1 MSSIKGLP
9 TRGSDVTVLITRSH
23 LHPQCVLV
31 EFWGKFCQERTAD
44 YEYLAK
50 DIQSPGNSFQEFEGN
65 PGDQCLV
72 QIDGIWYRSRIVSR
86 SGLKCSVFLI
96 DKGRTCN
103 TTTSKLAWGKK
114 QHFHLP
120 PEVEFCVL
128 ANVLPLTPENRW
140 SPVALEFL
148 KSLSGRSVKAHVQ
161 DVLVPHR
168 TFLLHI
174 PCISKQM
181 YEMGI
186 AKKLSPDA
194 FQGFVLK
201 SLQPHSGALVS
212 PEAQI
217 SMGAVEQLHKKEL
230 YMYPELPAGTVE
242 TVIVT
247 EVTNPQ
253 RIFCQLKV
261 FSQELKKLSGQLTQ
275 RCEGRMANCIVGQ
288 DMIGFPCAARGSDGR
303 WYRSVLQQVFPNNN
317 VVEVLNVDYGTKQI
331 VPVENVRP
339 LALEFFRMPV
349 VTYICS
355 LHGIIDKGVGWTT
368 SQVEYLRTLLLQKTV
383 IAKFEYQSISE
394 GVHYVTL
401 YGDENTNINNMFG
414 TKESCSLEGE
424 KTLGDYAICR
434 TAGSRQHPPQQER
447 NQRKIF
453 SSGQDEDGKDEK
465 GMAEKL
471 PAEDLALNSSHVA
484 VVPHVSDPSEFW
496 IQTQNY
502 ANELDELMDSIY
514 HLYSDS
520 VNKDVVRNPTVGLY
534 CAAKAEDSE
543 FYRATVAELGE
554 QQLKVFFVDYGN
566 TEVVDRGNIRTLP
579 DELKKLPCLS
589 LKCSLAGVRPKDGRW
604 SPDACDFFIKAV
616 TDKELTVHVT
626 AKHDEGYVVQ
636 LKDPKAQGERD
647 LSTLMCSSGF
657 AERAE
662 IQRQLKAKMTTQP
675 AILPQLPDARLS
687 GVCRNKA
694 VSFQTPFP
702 VGSASNER
710 LTAFKEH
717 MFPIG
722 SVLDVSVSYI
732 ESPND
737 FWCQL
742 VQNAGHLKLL
752 MHDIQ
757 AHYAGSEFQPFVETA
772 CVARHPDNG
781 MWYRALVIQKH
792 ETADVDVL
800 FVDYGQTE
808 TVSLFDLRRIS
819 PQFLNLRGQAFRC
832 SLLNPVDPT
841 SAINE
846 WSEEAVARF
855 QNFVET
861 AASNFVI
868 LKCTIYAVMY
878 SEQKIV
884 FNIVDLETPFES
896 VCTTMANLVKSVPP
910 SMAAG
915 PSFRLDTYYYSTHNI
930 KTGKEEQVTVTCVN
944 TVSQFYCQLERNTD
958 VMKDLKKKVNNLC
971 HQLENVKLPTVFAT
985 LCFAKYTDGQWYR
998 GQIKATK
1005 PAILVHFVDYG
1016 DTIKVEK
1023 SDLLPVPREA
1033 KDIMSV
1039 PVQAVVCS
1047 LSDFPADVP
1056 SEVNAWFETS
1066 VTECKF
1072 RALVVAREPDGKL
1085 LVELY
1090 HGNTQVNSKMKKMF
1104 QIKMHTEANVVH
1116 QGRRALE
1123 ASTNHAQ
1130 KTPKVVPKQAA
1141 ETEDHTQISKKNVS
1155 APKPARRVRDAKV
1168 KSAPL
1173 ELYIPPHQR
1182 QSCKSTPD
1190 NTGNG
1195 SEPGG
1200 AQIKPRKKCPPIDT
1214 EQLIKS
1220 TSPGTESQKES
1231 NAEKFPKLADLPS
1244 KSIASD
1250 MEADIYVSHCNSP
1263 LSFYVQLVREEDG
1276 IFSLVE
1282 KLNDPQFIPQ
1292 TNDIK
1297 DLHPGD
1303 LVQAEFAD
1311 DSSWYRAVV
1320 REIHGE
1326 TMALVEFVDFGNTA
1340 KVPISKIGRLHKS
1353 FLELPVYSTHCMLSE
1368 AAGLGKEEVPDPEVV
1383 SAFKKDIGGNG
1394 EKVLKCHFI
1403 SQSGS
1408 VWEVSL
1414 QDSGVNV
1421 MCKVPTRRSTDASE
1435 IGSEKLQQVEEKPD
1449 QNSDIR
1455 KLSENSEKPPLNSY
1469 HQQVFIEGQ
1478 KLEVYI
1484 TAINDAQTFWCQSAD
1499 SEELDKITSGVSEV
1513 GSAVDH
1519 KHMDPGSVSPGS
1531 PCVALFSDDQFWY
1544 RAEVI
1549 DKNGDELSVLFVDY
1563 GNKSHVNITDV
1574 REMPPDLMETT
1585 PQAFLCEL
1593 EGFDASHGSWDSG
1606 AVDELSALTTDKVL
1620 QLTVTR
1626 VAREEGRIKCLVWM
1640 ECEGQGINEAM
1651 KTWWKSSK
1659 MENEPGAVGL
1669 TTLKETEPPEDQPE
1683 YPESQEIDNTD
1694 TYIHLQRD
1702 PSEEQSTGELVDPQA
1717 DVLPCDGGIDPSLE
1731 KKGGKGSL
1739 TLTYVKRAGETDE
1752 GTEEERSSVDT
1763 IGLDDLNP
1771 PLEENSTE
1779 AIDESEIE
1787 TTVFESLDENLTEA
1801 TDELEIAVAAFKS
1814 LDENPKEAVDQSVIV
1829 SLVYESLDENPVKAT
1844 DESEIVSI
1852 DSESPDEN
1860 PTEATDKSEIAT
1872 TVLESLDENTV
1883 ETVNESVIIPLGYES
1898 LDENS
1903 TEATD
1908 ESVMAMTASESQDEN
1923 LTEATDE
1930 SETVMTHSETLDE
1943 IPTESTDESE
1953 TVTTHSETL
1962 DENPAGA
1969 TDESETVTTDFET
1982 LDENPTEATGESG
1995 TVAAHSETL
2004 DENPTEATDES
2015 ETVATHSETL
2025 DENPAEATDESETVT
2040 TDFETLD
2047 ENPTEATDESETVAT
2062 HSETLDEIP
2071 TDESETVATHSE
2083 TLDENPTEA
2092 TDESETVATHSET
2105 LDENPAEATDQSETV
2120 TTHSETLD
2128 ENPTEATDQSET
2140 VTTHSETLDENRA
2153 EATDQSETVTTH
2165 SETLDENP
2173 TEATDQSEIAT
2184 VALEAIDEVE
2194 ILTTDSSLIEE
2205 VNNNRMESSFDIM
2218 NFSDS
2223 AEERDN
2229 SEVTIA
2235 VDISPTSMT
2244 TVKMVPREAFSL
2256 RESEDLLETQE
2267 SIFEDLK
2274 QIQTELVRPCCVPP
2288 VFDVPTKCEMGAG
2301 DDVPKEELPCVTTHV
2316 ESDLMTA
2323 EESSAHYE
2331 DTDSAL
2337 RADADTAASESQI
2350 CTASSQDSG
2359 DGVEEA
2365 TCCVEEACL
2374 TDICT
2379 DPNEPGDD
2387 VTVSSEREESLSS
2400 MTAEDIQALWLQ
2412 LRVGTTQM
2420 TLISRGCLEVNTIS
2434 YCQCSG
2440 YSRSHI
2446 STLVAERKSAKNPI
2460 QSATQDETSA
2470 LHQDP
2475 PTALPSDTEPQVH
2488 SVPCQHLSDLD
2499 EQVTCLVGPTDIS
2512 RETDDESE
2520 ADTEDD
2526 EQQLN
2531 TATSQEEDFS
2541 DGVLEDKMSSA
2552 ADSFEA
2558 QLSQRTHLSLIINEG
2573 SADLRLA
2580 ERQPEE

>member
-288 DMIGFPCAARGSDGR
+288 DVIGFPCAARGSDGR

-414 TKESCSLEGE
+414 TKESCFLEGE

-434 TAGSRQHPPQQER
+434 TAGSRQHPGRQER
-447 NQRKIF
+447 NQRKMF

-471 PAEDLALNSSHVA
+471 PAEVLALNSSHVA

-554 QQLKVFFVDYGN
+554 QQVKVFFVDYGN

-662 IQRQLKAKMTTQP
+662 IQRQPKANMTTQP

-694 VSFQTPFP
+694 VSFQTPFT

-781 MWYRALVIQKH
+781 MWYRALVIHKH

-841 SAINE
+841 CAINE

-930 KTGKEEQVTVTCVN
+930 KTGKEEPVTVTCVN
-944 TVSQFYCQLERNTD
+944 TVSQFYCQLERNAD

-1016 DTIKVEK
+1016 DTIQVEK

-1116 QGRRALE
+1116 QGRRAE

-1155 APKPARRVRDAKV
+1155 APKPARHVRDAKV

-1182 QSCKSTPD
+1182 QSCKSTPG

-1200 AQIKPRKKCPPIDT
+1200 TQIKPRKKCPPIDT

-1282 KLNDPQFIPQ
+1282 KLNDPQFISQ

-1340 KVPISKIGRLHKS
+1340 KVPISKIDRLHKS

-1383 SAFKKDIGGNG
+1383 SAFKKDIGSNG

-1414 QDSGVNV
+1414 EDSGVNV
-1421 MCKVPTRRSTDASE
+1421 MCKVPTRRSTDASD
-1435 IGSEKLQQVEEKPD
+1435 IASEKLQQVEEKPA

-1519 KHMDPGSVSPGS
+1519 KHIDPGSVSPGS

-1563 GNKSHVNITDV
+1563 GNKSQVNITDV

-1606 AVDELSALTTDKVL
+1606 AVDELSGLTTDKVL

-1626 VAREEGRIKCLVWM
+1626 VTREEGRIKCLVWM

-1651 KTWWKSSK
+1651 KTWWKSST

-1669 TTLKETEPPEDQPE
+1669 TTLKETAPPEDQPE
-1683 YPESQEIDNTD
+1683 YPESQEMDNTD
-1694 TYIHLQRD
+1694 TYIHPQRD

-1717 DVLPCDGGIDPSLE
+1717 DILPCDGGIDPSLE

-1739 TLTYVKRAGETDE
+1739 TLTYVKKAGETDE
-1752 GTEEERSSVDT
+1752 GTEEEGSSVDT

-1771 PLEENSTE
+1771 PLEENPTE
-1779 AIDESEIE
+1779 AIDESETA
-1787 TTVFESLDENLTEA
+1787 TTVFKSLDENLTEA
-1801 TDELEIAVAAFKS
+1801 TDELEIAIAAFKS

-1829 SLVYESLDENPVKAT
+1829 SLVYEFVDENHVKAT
-1844 DESEIVSI
+1844 DESEIVTI

-1860 PTEATDKSEIAT
+1860 PTEATDKSEIAR
-1872 TVLESLDENTV
+1872 TVLESLYENTV
-1883 ETVNESVIIPLGYES
+1883 ETVNESVIVPLGYES
-1898 LDENS
+1898 LHENP

-1908 ESVMAMTASESQDEN
+1908 ESEMAMTASESQDEN

-1930 SETVMTHSETLDE
+1930 SETV
-1943 IPTESTDESE
+1943 
-1953 TVTTHSETL
+1953 TTHSETL
-1962 DENPAGA
+1962 NENPA
-1969 TDESETVTTDFET
+1969 
-1982 LDENPTEATGESG
+1982 
-1995 TVAAHSETL
+1995 
-2004 DENPTEATDES
+2004 EATDE
-2015 ETVATHSETL
+2015 TVTTHSETL
-2025 DENPAEATDESETVT
+2025 DENPAEATDESETVAT
-2040 TDFETLD
+2040 HSETLN
-2047 ENPTEATDESETVAT
+2047 ENPTEATDESETVTT
-2062 HSETLDEIP
+2062 HSETLNENP
-2071 TDESETVATHSE
+2071 MEATDESETVTTHSE

-2105 LDENPAEATDQSETV
+2105 LNENPAEATDESETVATDFEALDENPAEATDESETV
-2120 TTHSETLD
+2120 ATHSETLD
-2128 ENPTEATDQSET
+2128 ENPAEVTDESET
-2140 VTTHSETLDENRA
+2140 VM
-2153 EATDQSETVTTH
+2153 TH

-2173 TEATDQSEIAT
+2173 AEATDESEIAT
-2184 VALEAIDEVE
+2184 VALESLSENPMEAIDEVE
-2194 ILTTDSSLIEE
+2194 ILITDSSLIEE
-2205 VNNNRMESSFDIM
+2205 VNNNRMESSYDIM

-2229 SEVTIA
+2229 SEVTTA
-2235 VDISPTSMT
+2235 VEIPPTSTT

-2267 SIFEDLK
+2267 SISEDLK
-2274 QIQTELVRPCCVPP
+2274 QTELVRPCCVPP
-2288 VFDVPTKCEMGAG
+2288 VLDVPTKCEMGAG
-2301 DDVPKEELPCVTTHV
+2301 DDVPKEELPCVITHV

-2323 EESSAHYE
+2323 EESSAHHE

-2359 DGVEEA
+2359 DGVEEV

-2412 LRVGTTQM
+2412 LR
-2420 TLISRGCLEVNTIS
+2420 
-2434 YCQCSG
+2434 
-2440 YSRSHI
+2440 
-2446 STLVAERKSAKNPI
+2446 I
-2460 QSATQDETSA
+2460 QSVTEDETSA

-2499 EQVTCLVGPTDIS
+2499 EEVTCLVGPTDVS

-2520 ADTEDD
+2520 AETEDS
-2526 EQQLN
+2526 EQLLN

-2558 QLSQRTHLSLIINEG
+2558 QLSQRTHLSLIINED
-2573 SADLRLA
+2573 SADPRLA